1 MNQSENST
9 PASVPAPNP
18 KALLPILLFL
28 IVYLGNGIFFEYI
41 KPAEGQMGFYVVSVV
56 LAFSIALIAAFMQN
70 KKLSFDEKIHI
81 CAQGIGDD
89 NIVIMLFI
97 FLMAGAFSGIASE
110 AGGASSTA
118 NLLLNIIPGKFA
130 VPGLFVIAC
139 LISMAM
145 GTSVGTISVLEPLLY
160 FGYYDRCH
168 EDAGRGNEGQIS
180 YKYKSGS
187 SCGADHT
194 GHSCD
199 LRVYERGSFHRNF

>member
-1 MNQSENST
+1 MNQTEQTT
-9 PASVPAPNP
+9 PAANP

-41 KPAEGQMGFYVVSVV
+41 RPAEGQMGFYVVSVV
-56 LAFSIALIAAFMQN
+56 LAFSIALIAAFLQN

-118 NLLLNIIPGKFA
+118 NLLLRPA
-130 VPGLFVIAC
+130 
-139 LISMAM
+139 
-145 GTSVGTISVLEPLLY
+145 
-160 FGYYDRCH
+160 
-168 EDAGRGNEGQIS
+168 
-180 YKYKSGS
+180 
-187 SCGADHT
+187 
-194 GHSCD
+194 
-199 LRVYERGSFHRNF
+199 